1 MKKTTKLLLIA
12 TFIVI
17 LLVALTGCTKENNSN
32 ENYKIVTSFYPVYIM
47 TCNITDEANNV
58 ELANMADA
66 NTRMCS
72 QLYTKNFRFKKG
84 RKSRYVYSKWI
95 RNRKFYG

>member
-1 MKKTTKLLLIA
+1 MKKATKLLLIV

-17 LLVALTGCTKENNSN
+17 LLVTLTGCTKENKNN

-47 TCNITDEANNV
+47 TYNITDGASNV
-58 ELANMADA
+58 ELDNMADA
-66 NTRMCS
+66 NVRMCS
-72 QLYTKNFRFKKG
+72 QLYTSNNRFKKS

-95 RNRKFYG
+95 RNRKLYG

>member
-1 MKKTTKLLLIA
+1 MKKATRLLLII
-12 TFIVI
+12 TFTVI
-17 LLVALTGCTKENNSN
+17 CMITLTGCTKENKNN

-47 TCNITDEANNV
+47 TYNITYGASNV

-72 QLYTKNFRFKKG
+72 QLYTKNFRFKKT

-95 RNRKFYG
+95 RNRKIYG